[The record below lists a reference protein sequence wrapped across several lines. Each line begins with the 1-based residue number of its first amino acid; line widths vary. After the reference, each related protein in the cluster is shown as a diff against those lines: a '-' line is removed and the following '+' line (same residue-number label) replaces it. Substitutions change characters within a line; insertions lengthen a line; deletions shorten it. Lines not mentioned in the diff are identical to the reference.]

1 MAKKTILV
9 VENDLKTKKVID
21 RAIAFDDWSIVTT
34 ASDRQGVIWAK
45 QHLPNLIF
53 CRFDN
58 DKIDGSR
65 IIKEIKDN
73 WLTAHIPVIFIAK
86 KADFSRWQQFI
97 DWGAED
103 FLVEPLTKIELR
115 KSIFLQLEKQAKYSE
130 KRDRNYEHLCASIT
144 RSLPH
149 ELRTAVTGI
158 LTATD
163 FLHSE
168 LESLDLSIVRET
180 INCINSSG
188 NRLAKLIQNFLIYG
202 EIELIKTIP
211 ERIRDLRTQQTHFT
225 SLVVREAAKKLA
237 KASGRENDLKLEL
250 EDAPVQIGKDR
261 LLKLVEELVDNACK
275 FSEVGEEIR
284 ISSICRQSDWI
295 LLVSDRGRGMSAE
308 QIERVGAMRQF
319 DRQVYEQQGA
329 GLGLAI
335 AKCLAELYGGQLTV
349 QSIIN
354 RGTIVRVYLPKA
366 DFKKLLVTDR
376 SSKVV
381 ISN

>member
-9 VENDLKTKKVID
+9 IENDLKTQQIID
-21 RAIAFDDWSIVTT
+21 RAIACNDRSIVTT
-34 ASDRQGVIWAK
+34 ANDSHGIILAK
-45 QHLPNLIF
+45 QLLPDLII

-58 DKIDGSR
+58 DKIDSSR
-65 IIKEIKDN
+65 ILKEIKDN
-73 WLTAHIPVIFIAK
+73 WLTVRIPVIFIAK
-86 KADFSRWQQFI
+86 RADFSRWQQFI

-103 FLVEPLTKIELR
+103 FLVEPLTKIELQ

-130 KRDRNYEHLCASIT
+130 KRDRNYEHLCANIA

-168 LESLDLSIVRET
+168 LETLDLSIVRET
-180 INCINSSG
+180 IDCISSSG
-188 NRLAKLIQNFLIYG
+188 DRLAKLIQNFLIYG

-211 ERIRDLRTQQTHFT
+211 ERIRELRTQQTHFT
-225 SLVVREAAKKLA
+225 SVAVREAAKKIL

-250 EDAPVQIGKDR
+250 EDAPLQIGKDR

-275 FSEVGEEIR
+275 FSEVGKEIR
-284 ISSICRQSDWI
+284 VSSICRQNDWI

-366 DFKKLLVTDR
+366 SNRSIVTSQPSELAI
-376 SSKVV
+376 SS
-381 ISN
+381 